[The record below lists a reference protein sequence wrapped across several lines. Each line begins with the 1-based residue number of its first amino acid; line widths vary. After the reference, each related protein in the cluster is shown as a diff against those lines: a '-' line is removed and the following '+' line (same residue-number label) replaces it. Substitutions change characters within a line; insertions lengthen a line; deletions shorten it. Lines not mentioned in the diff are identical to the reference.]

1 MTDIDYF
8 MRKFKETLNTSETE
22 KSEASLAYEV
32 RKRLDSNLQRA
43 GSEGF
48 DVIKRTISK
57 CQENQEFLESF
68 SIEFNDWKLGGMTYH
83 DGGFAEYGNAG
94 ITIRSIKPLKKHLNK
109 FVDSYSEDALFDLK
123 EVTIHFRLTSDANG
137 WKFSIESDCNDN
149 RIPKEILFTDIYTD
163 HPWVQ
168 IKTRMKSF
176 DLMEVLHHYFL

>member
-1 MTDIDYF
+1 
-8 MRKFKETLNTSETE
+8 MRRFKESLHTTETE
-22 KSEASLAYEV
+22 RTEAMVVFEA
-32 RKRLDSNLQRA
+32 RKRLDNNLQRA

-57 CQENQEFLESF
+57 FQENQEFLESF
-68 SIEFNDWKLGGMTYH
+68 PIEFNDWKLGGMTYH
-83 DGGFAEYGNAG
+83 DGGFTEYGNAG

-109 FVDSYSEDALFDLK
+109 FVDRFNDEALFDLRD
-123 EVTIHFRLTSDANG
+123 VTIHFKLTSDANG

-168 IKTRMKSF
+168 IKTWIKSF